1 MHVRQTFMA
10 RIQQEKEDWVQFLE
24 ALEELRTQCFPDE
37 PIATRRYGTLQ
48 RFINGVSDPTLR
60 QELAVVYAA
69 ESYLTDPPTVESL
82 RFTTRQLQRHRLT
95 KSKPYGPRYAMRSRP
110 HPFMPGKMV
119 NPAPGLPQNV
129 LPPNR
134 GQRNAKQ
141 SPGVPPG
148 QHR

>member
-1 MHVRQTFMA
+1 MA

-24 ALEELRTQCFPDE
+24 ALEGLRTQCFTDE
-37 PIATRRYGTLQ
+37 PIATRRYGSLQ

-82 RFTTRQLQRHRLT
+82 RFTTLQLQRHRLT
-95 KSKPYGPRYAMRSRP
+95 KPCDPRYAMRSRP

-119 NPAPGLPQNV
+119 NPAPGQPQNV
-129 LPPNR
+129 LPPNL

-141 SPGVPPG
+141 SPG